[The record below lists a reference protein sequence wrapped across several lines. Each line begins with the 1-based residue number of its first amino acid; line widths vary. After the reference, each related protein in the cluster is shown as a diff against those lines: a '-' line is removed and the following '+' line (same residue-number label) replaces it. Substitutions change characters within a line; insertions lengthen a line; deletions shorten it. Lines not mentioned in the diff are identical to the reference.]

1 MTIVRIRCTI
11 LQPRVIA
18 RSAVCSL
25 ILSLRTAAAAA
36 QAALC
41 APLPAPAPAPPAQGE
56 LRPSR
61 DLYCLNLSATERGGA
76 ASGVVSLEYIP
87 GPFTV
92 PVTVDG
98 HYRYALAITL
108 RGLPRAPAGTSYVA
122 WAATPTLDV
131 IQRLGAVTN
140 GVNRPG
146 EIALDRFLVLI
157 SAEATPVSSQPRG
170 PVLLR
175 GESPSNRMRPPD
187 LYQLSLGAVTPPP
200 ESAGWH
206 GVPMTPHIP
215 MLPSEMALTP
225 AAAPWLPRPDGAV
238 GEARPREVRTLRDGD
253 TLELVAELMHRR
265 IADHDILMYGFNGAQ
280 PGPLILTTQGA
291 RVTVRLTNH
300 LAQPTSIHW
309 HGVRLENRS
318 DGVPGVTQP
327 AVAPGGTFAY
337 TVRFPDAGVYWYHP
351 HLREDIQQDLGL
363 YGNILV
369 QAAGDQLYGPVNREE
384 PLILDDLLIGEDG
397 PVAYGTDTPTHALMG
412 RFGNVMLV
420 NGAPRWSA
428 HAHQGDVVRF
438 YFTNASNT
446 RTWNLSF
453 DGEGGGGGAR
463 TKLVGTDVGAFEHE
477 VWTPSVVIGPAER
490 YVVHVRFDHP
500 GRVALVNRVH
510 VLDRLFGRFVPET
523 DTLGVIDVDR
533 ERARPDLKKS
543 FDSLAA
549 NQRVREEIAR
559 YRRDAERPPDR
570 ELVLAMETHGLPF
583 LSARLMTLDS
593 AWFAPVEWG
602 AGMPAM
608 NWATTGKEVR
618 WVLRDPATGRENMN
632 IGWHFHRG
640 DIITLRIAN
649 ERAVL
654 HGMQHPI
661 HLHGQRF
668 LVLAVNGT
676 RNDNLAWKDTV
687 LVPSGATVD
696 LLVDLSNPGTWMLHC
711 HIAEHLEAG
720 MMTAITVD

>member
-1 MTIVRIRCTI
+1 M
-11 LQPRVIA
+11 IA
-18 RSAVCSL
+18 RFYTL
-25 ILSLRTAAAAA
+25 ILLLHAAVAAA
-36 QAALC
+36 QGALC
-41 APLPAPAPAPPAQGE
+41 DPASTIQGE

-61 DLYCLNLSATERGGA
+61 DLYCIDLTATERGGT
-76 ASGVVSLEYIP
+76 ASGAVALEYIP

-98 HYRYALAITL
+98 HYRYAPRITL
-108 RGLPRAPAGTSYVA
+108 RGLPRAPAGARYAA
-122 WAATPTLDV
+122 WAASPTMDV
-131 IQRLGAVTN
+131 IQRLGPVTN
-140 GVNRPG
+140 GVNRAG
-146 EIALDRFLVLI
+146 EITLDRFLVLI
-157 SAEATPVSSQPRG
+157 TAEPNAMSAAPRG

-187 LYQLSLGAVTPPP
+187 LYQLSLGAVMPPA
-200 ESAGWH
+200 ESTGWH

-225 AAAPWLPRPDGAV
+225 AAAPWLPRADGAV
-238 GEARPREVRTLRDGD
+238 GEAARPARRTLRDGD
-253 TLELVAELMHRR
+253 TLELVAERVHRR
-265 IADHDILMYGFNGAQ
+265 IAGHDVLMYGFNGAQ
-280 PGPLILTTQGA
+280 PGPLIVTTQGA
-291 RVTVRLTNH
+291 QVTVRLTNH
-300 LAQPTSIHW
+300 LDQPTSIHW
-309 HGVRLENRS
+309 HGVRLDNRF
-318 DGVPGVTQP
+318 DGVPGITQP
-327 AVAPGGTFAY
+327 AVAPGSSFVY
-337 TVRFPDAGVYWYHP
+337 TVQFPDAGIYWYHP
-351 HLREDIQQDLGL
+351 HQREDIQQDLGL

-369 QAAGDQLYGPVNREE
+369 RPSSKTLYGPVSREE
-384 PLILDDLLIGEDG
+384 TLILDDLLIGDDG
-397 PVAYGTDTPTHALMG
+397 PVAYGSDTPTHALMG

-420 NGAPRWSA
+420 NGAPGWSA
-428 HAHQGDVVRF
+428 HAHQGDIIRF
-438 YFTNASNT
+438 YVTNASNT

-453 DGEGGGGGAR
+453 EGAR
-463 TKLVGTDVGAFEHE
+463 TKLVGTDLGPFERE
-477 VWTPSVVIGPAER
+477 VRTQSVVIAPAER

-500 GRVALVNRVH
+500 GRVALVNRVR

-523 DTLGVIDVDR
+523 DTLGVIDVNA
-533 ERARPDLKKS
+533 ERTRPDLVRS
-543 FDSLAA
+543 FDSLGRNRKVQA
-549 NQRVREEIAR
+549 EIAR
-559 YRRDAERPPDR
+559 YARDFERPPDR

-583 LSARLMTLDS
+583 LSSRLMTLDS

-618 WVLRDPATGRENMN
+618 WVLRDPATGRENMD

-640 DIITLRIAN
+640 DVIKLRIAN

-668 LVLAVNGT
+668 LVLAVNGIA
-676 RNDNLAWKDTV
+676 NDNLAWKDTV

-720 MMTAITVD
+720 MMTTITVD

>member
-1 MTIVRIRCTI
+1 MTMVRIRCTI
-11 LQPRVIA
+11 LESDVIT
-18 RSAVCSL
+18 RSAFWTL
-25 ILSLRTAAAAA
+25 ILVLHAAAAAA
-36 QAALC
+36 QGALC
-41 APLPAPAPAPPAQGE
+41 APAPTVHTA

-61 DLYCLNLSATERGGA
+61 DLYCMDLTATERGGG

-98 HYRYALAITL
+98 HYRYASRIKL
-108 RGLPRAPAGTSYVA
+108 RGLPRAPAGASYVA
-122 WAATPTLDV
+122 WAASPTMDV
-131 IQRLGAVTN
+131 IQRLGPVTN
-140 GVNRPG
+140 GVNRAG

-157 SAEATPVSSQPRG
+157 SAEASPVSAAPRG

-187 LYQLSLGAVTPPP
+187 LYQLSLGALTPPP
-200 ESAGWH
+200 ESTGWH

-215 MLPSEMALTP
+215 MLPSEMALRP
-225 AAAPWLPRPDGAV
+225 AAAPWLPRADSAV
-238 GEARPREVRTLRDGD
+238 GEAAPPDLRTLRDGD
-253 TLELVAELMHRR
+253 SLELVAERVHRR
-265 IADHDILMYGFNGAQ
+265 IAGHDVLMYGFNGAQ
-280 PGPLILTTQGA
+280 PGPLIVTTQGA

-300 LAQPTSIHW
+300 LDQPTSIHW
-309 HGVRLENRS
+309 HGVRLDNRF
-318 DGVPGVTQP
+318 DGVPGITQP
-327 AVAPGGTFAY
+327 AVAPGSSFAY
-337 TVRFPDAGVYWYHP
+337 TVQFPDAGIYWYHP
-351 HLREDIQQDLGL
+351 HQREDIQQDLGL

-369 QAAGDQLYGPVNREE
+369 RPSGKALYGPVSREE
-384 PLILDDLLIGEDG
+384 TLILDDLLIGDDG
-397 PVAYGTDTPTHALMG
+397 PVAYGSDTPTHALMG

-420 NGAPRWSA
+420 NGAPGWSA
-428 HAHQGDVVRF
+428 HAHQGDVIRF
-438 YFTNASNT
+438 YVTNASNT

-453 DGEGGGGGAR
+453 GGAR
-463 TKLVGTDVGAFEHE
+463 TKVVGTDLGLFERE
-477 VWTPSVVIGPAER
+477 ARVPSVVIAPAER
-490 YVVHVRFDHP
+490 YVVHVRFDRP
-500 GRVALVNRVH
+500 GRVALVNRVR

-523 DTLGVIDVDR
+523 DTLGVIDVDA
-533 ERARPDLKKS
+533 ERTRPDLVRS
-543 FDSLAA
+543 FDSLGR
-549 NQRVREEIAR
+549 NQKVQAEIAR
-559 YRRDAERPPDR
+559 YRRDFDRPPDR
-570 ELVLAMETHGLPF
+570 ELVLAMETRGLPF
-583 LSARLMTLDS
+583 LSSRLMTLDS

-618 WVLRDPATGRENMN
+618 WVLRDPASGRENMD

-640 DIITLRIAN
+640 DVIKLRIAN

-668 LVLAVNGT
+668 LVLAVNGIA
-676 RNDNLAWKDTV
+676 NDNLAWKDTV

-720 MMTAITVD
+720 MMTTITVD

>member
-1 MTIVRIRCTI
+1 MVRIRCTI
-11 LQPRVIA
+11 LESDVIT
-18 RSAVCSL
+18 RSAFWTL
-25 ILSLRTAAAAA
+25 ILVLHAAAAAA
-36 QAALC
+36 QGALC
-41 APLPAPAPAPPAQGE
+41 APAPTVHTA

-61 DLYCLNLSATERGGA
+61 DLYCIDLTATERGGG

-98 HYRYALAITL
+98 HYRYAPRIKL
-108 RGLPRAPAGTSYVA
+108 RGLPRAPAGASYVA
-122 WAATPTLDV
+122 WGASPTMDV
-131 IQRLGAVTN
+131 IQRLGLVTN
-140 GVNRPG
+140 GVNRAG

-157 SAEATPVSSQPRG
+157 SAEASPVSAAPRG

-187 LYQLSLGAVTPPP
+187 LYQLSLGALTPPP
-200 ESAGWH
+200 ESTGWH

-215 MLPSEMALTP
+215 MLPSEMALRP
-225 AAAPWLPRPDGAV
+225 AAAPWLPRADSAV
-238 GEARPREVRTLRDGD
+238 GEAAPPDLRTLRDGD
-253 TLELVAELMHRR
+253 SLELVAERVHRR
-265 IADHDILMYGFNGAQ
+265 IAGHDVLMYGFNGAQ
-280 PGPLILTTQGA
+280 PGPLIVTTQGA

-300 LAQPTSIHW
+300 LDQPTSIHW
-309 HGVRLENRS
+309 HGVRLDNRF
-318 DGVPGVTQP
+318 DGVPGITQP
-327 AVAPGGTFAY
+327 AVAPGSSFAY
-337 TVRFPDAGVYWYHP
+337 TVQLPDAGIYWYHP
-351 HLREDIQQDLGL
+351 HQREDIQQDLGL
-363 YGNILV
+363 YGNVLV
-369 QAAGDQLYGPVNREE
+369 HPPGKALYGPVNREE
-384 PLILDDLLIGEDG
+384 TLLLDDLLIGDDG
-397 PVAYGTDTPTHALMG
+397 PVAYGADTPTHALMG

-420 NGAPRWSA
+420 NGTPRWSA
-428 HAHQGDVVRF
+428 RAHRGDVVRF
-438 YFTNASNT
+438 YLTNASNT
-446 RTWNLSF
+446 RTWNVSF
-453 DGEGGGGGAR
+453 EGGGAR
-463 TKLVGTDVGAFEHE
+463 TKLVGTDLGAFERD
-477 VWTPSVVIGPAER
+477 VWVPSVVIAPAER

-500 GRVALVNRVH
+500 GRVVLVNRVR

-523 DTLGVIDVDR
+523 DTLGVIDVDA
-533 ERARPDLKKS
+533 ESARPDLVRS
-543 FDSLAA
+543 FDSLARNRKVQA
-549 NQRVREEIAR
+549 EIAR
-559 YRRDAERPPDR
+559 YRRDFERPPDR
-570 ELVLAMETHGLPF
+570 ELVLAMETRGLPF
-583 LSARLMTLDS
+583 LSSRLMTLDS

-618 WVLRDPATGRENMN
+618 WVLRDPASGRENMD

-640 DIITLRIAN
+640 DVIKLRIAN

-668 LVLAVNGT
+668 LVLAVNGIA
-676 RNDNLAWKDTV
+676 NDNLAWKDTV

-720 MMTAITVD
+720 MMTTITVD

>member
-1 MTIVRIRCTI
+1 
-11 LQPRVIA
+11 LIA
-18 RSAVCSL
+18 RFYTL
-25 ILSLRTAAAAA
+25 ILLLHAAVAAA
-36 QAALC
+36 QGPLC
-41 APLPAPAPAPPAQGE
+41 DPASTIQGE

-61 DLYCLNLSATERGGA
+61 DLYCIDLTATERGGT
-76 ASGVVSLEYIP
+76 ASGVVALEYIP

-98 HYRYALAITL
+98 HYRYAPRTTL
-108 RGLPRAPAGTSYVA
+108 RGLPRAPAGASYVA
-122 WAATPTLDV
+122 WAASPTMDV
-131 IQRLGAVTN
+131 IQRLGPVTN
-140 GVNRPG
+140 GVNRAG
-146 EIALDRFLVLI
+146 EITLDRFLVLI
-157 SAEATPVSSQPRG
+157 TAEPNSVSAAPRG

-187 LYQLSLGAVTPPP
+187 LYQLSLGAVMPPA
-200 ESAGWH
+200 ESTGWH

-225 AAAPWLPRPDGAV
+225 AVAPWLPRADGAV
-238 GEARPREVRTLRDGD
+238 GEAAPQARRTLRDGD
-253 TLELVAELMHRR
+253 TLELVVERVHRR
-265 IADHDILMYGFNGAQ
+265 IAGHDVLMYGFNGAQ
-280 PGPLILTTQGA
+280 PGPLIVTTQGA

-300 LAQPTSIHW
+300 LDQPTSIHW
-309 HGVRLENRS
+309 HGVRLDNRF
-318 DGVPGVTQP
+318 DGVPGITQP
-327 AVAPGGTFAY
+327 AVAPGGSFVY
-337 TVRFPDAGVYWYHP
+337 TVQFPDAGIYWYHP
-351 HLREDIQQDLGL
+351 HQREDIQQDLGL

-369 QAAGDQLYGPVNREE
+369 RPSGKTLYGPVNREE
-384 PLILDDLLIGEDG
+384 TLILDDLLIGDDG
-397 PVAYGTDTPTHALMG
+397 PVAYGSDTPTHALMG

-420 NGAPRWSA
+420 NGAPGWSA
-428 HAHQGDVVRF
+428 HAHQGDIIRF
-438 YFTNASNT
+438 YVTNASNT

-453 DGEGGGGGAR
+453 GGAR
-463 TKLVGTDVGAFEHE
+463 TKLVGTDLGPFEHE
-477 VWTPSVVIGPAER
+477 VRVPSVVIAPAER
-490 YVVHVRFDHP
+490 YVVHVRFDRP
-500 GRVALVNRVH
+500 GRVALVNRVR

-523 DTLGVIDVDR
+523 DTLGVIDVDA
-533 ERARPDLKKS
+533 ERTRPDLVRS
-543 FDSLAA
+543 FDSLGRNRKVQA
-549 NQRVREEIAR
+549 EIAR
-559 YRRDAERPPDR
+559 YARDFDRPPDR

-583 LSARLMTLDS
+583 LSSRLMTLDS

-618 WVLRDPATGRENMN
+618 WVLRDPATGRENMD

-640 DIITLRIAN
+640 DVIKLRIAN

-668 LVLAVNGT
+668 LVLAVNGIA
-676 RNDNLAWKDTV
+676 NDNLAWKDTV

-720 MMTAITVD
+720 MMTTITVD

>member
-1 MTIVRIRCTI
+1 MVRIRCTI
-11 LQPRVIA
+11 LQSDVIT
-18 RSAVCSL
+18 RSAFWTL
-25 ILSLRTAAAAA
+25 ILVLHAAAAAA
-36 QAALC
+36 QGALC
-41 APLPAPAPAPPAQGE
+41 APAPTVHTA

-61 DLYCLNLSATERGGA
+61 DLYCIDLTATERGGG

-98 HYRYALAITL
+98 HYRYAPRIKL
-108 RGLPRAPAGTSYVA
+108 RGLPRAPAGASYVA
-122 WAATPTLDV
+122 WGASPTMDV
-131 IQRLGAVTN
+131 IQRLGLVTN
-140 GVNRPG
+140 GVNRAA

-157 SAEATPVSSQPRG
+157 SAEASPVSAAPRG

-187 LYQLSLGAVTPPP
+187 LYQLSLGALTPPL
-200 ESAGWH
+200 ESTGWH

-215 MLPSEMALTP
+215 MLPSEMALRP
-225 AAAPWLPRPDGAV
+225 AAAPWLPRADSAV
-238 GEARPREVRTLRDGD
+238 GEAAPPDLRTLRDGD
-253 TLELVAELMHRR
+253 SLELVAERVHRR
-265 IADHDILMYGFNGAQ
+265 IAGHDVLMYGFNGAQ
-280 PGPLILTTQGA
+280 PGPLIVTTQGA

-300 LAQPTSIHW
+300 LDQPTSIHW
-309 HGVRLENRS
+309 HGVRLDNRF
-318 DGVPGVTQP
+318 DGVPGITQP
-327 AVAPGGTFAY
+327 AVAPGSSFAY
-337 TVRFPDAGVYWYHP
+337 TVHFPDAGIYWYHP
-351 HLREDIQQDLGL
+351 HQREDIQQDLGL
-363 YGNILV
+363 YGNVLV
-369 QAAGDQLYGPVNREE
+369 HPPGEALNGPVNREE
-384 PLILDDLLIGEDG
+384 TLLLDDLLIGDDG
-397 PVAYGTDTPTHALMG
+397 PVAYGADTPTHALMG

-420 NGAPRWSA
+420 NGTPRWSA
-428 HAHQGDVVRF
+428 RAHRGDVVRF
-438 YFTNASNT
+438 YLTNASNT
-446 RTWNLSF
+446 RTWNVSF
-453 DGEGGGGGAR
+453 EGGGAR
-463 TKLVGTDVGAFEHE
+463 TKLVGTDLGAFERD
-477 VWTPSVVIGPAER
+477 VWVPSVVIAPAER

-500 GRVALVNRVH
+500 GRVVLVNRVR

-523 DTLGVIDVDR
+523 DTLGVIDVDA
-533 ERARPDLKKS
+533 ESARPDLVRS
-543 FDSLAA
+543 FDSLARNRKVQA
-549 NQRVREEIAR
+549 EIAR
-559 YRRDAERPPDR
+559 YRRDFERPPDR
-570 ELVLAMETHGLPF
+570 ELVLAMETRGLPF
-583 LSARLMTLDS
+583 LSSRLMTLDS

-618 WVLRDPATGRENMN
+618 WMLRDPVTGRENMD

-640 DIITLRIAN
+640 DVIKLRIAN

-668 LVLAVNGT
+668 LVLAVNGIA
-676 RNDNLAWKDTV
+676 NDNLAWKDTV

-720 MMTAITVD
+720 MMTTITVD

>member
-1 MTIVRIRCTI
+1 
-11 LQPRVIA
+11 LIA
-18 RSAVCSL
+18 RFYTL
-25 ILSLRTAAAAA
+25 ILLLHAAVAAA
-36 QAALC
+36 QGALC
-41 APLPAPAPAPPAQGE
+41 DRASTIQGE

-61 DLYCLNLSATERGGA
+61 DLYCIDLTATERGGT
-76 ASGVVSLEYIP
+76 ASGVVALEYIP

-98 HYRYALAITL
+98 HYRYAPRITL
-108 RGLPRAPAGTSYVA
+108 RGLPRAPAGASYVA
-122 WAATPTLDV
+122 WAASPTMDV
-131 IQRLGAVTN
+131 IQRLGPVTN
-140 GVNRPG
+140 GVNRAG
-146 EIALDRFLVLI
+146 EITLDRFLVLI
-157 SAEATPVSSQPRG
+157 TAEPNSVSAAPRG

-187 LYQLSLGAVTPPP
+187 LYQLSLGAVMPPA
-200 ESAGWH
+200 ESTGWH

-225 AAAPWLPRPDGAV
+225 AVAPWLPRADGAV
-238 GEARPREVRTLRDGD
+238 GEAAPQARRTLRDGD
-253 TLELVAELMHRR
+253 TLELVVERVHRR
-265 IADHDILMYGFNGAQ
+265 IAGHDVLMYGFNGAQ
-280 PGPLILTTQGA
+280 PGPLIVTTQGA

-300 LAQPTSIHW
+300 LDQPTSIHW
-309 HGVRLENRS
+309 HGVRLDNRF
-318 DGVPGVTQP
+318 DGVPGITQP
-327 AVAPGGTFAY
+327 AVAPGGSFVY
-337 TVRFPDAGVYWYHP
+337 TVQFPDAGIYWYHP
-351 HLREDIQQDLGL
+351 HQREDIQQDLGL

-369 QAAGDQLYGPVNREE
+369 RPSGKTLYGPVSREE
-384 PLILDDLLIGEDG
+384 TLILDDLLIGDDG
-397 PVAYGTDTPTHALMG
+397 PVAYGADTPTHALMG

-420 NGAPRWSA
+420 NGAPGWSA
-428 HAHQGDVVRF
+428 HAHQGDIIRF
-438 YFTNASNT
+438 YVTNASNT

-453 DGEGGGGGAR
+453 GGAR
-463 TKLVGTDVGAFEHE
+463 TKLVGTDLGPFERE
-477 VWTPSVVIGPAER
+477 VRVPSVVIAPAER
-490 YVVHVRFDHP
+490 YVVHVRFDRP
-500 GRVALVNRVH
+500 GRVALVNHVR

-523 DTLGVIDVDR
+523 DTLGVIDVDA
-533 ERARPDLKKS
+533 ERTRPDLVRS
-543 FDSLAA
+543 FDSLGRNRKVQA
-549 NQRVREEIAR
+549 EIAR
-559 YRRDAERPPDR
+559 YARDFERPPDR

-583 LSARLMTLDS
+583 LSSRLMTLDS

-602 AGMPAM
+602 AGMPGM

-618 WVLRDPATGRENMN
+618 WVLRDPATGRENMD

-640 DIITLRIAN
+640 DVIKLRIAN

-668 LVLAVNGT
+668 LVLAVNGIA
-676 RNDNLAWKDTV
+676 NDNLAWKDTV

-720 MMTAITVD
+720 MMTTITVD

>member
-1 MTIVRIRCTI
+1 LI
-11 LQPRVIA
+11 LT
-18 RSAVCSL
+18 L
-25 ILSLRTAAAAA
+25 ILSLHAA
-36 QAALC
+36 QGALC
-41 APLPAPAPAPPAQGE
+41 SPPGPGE

-61 DLYCLNLSATERGGA
+61 DLYCIDLTATERGGA
-76 ASGVVSLEYIP
+76 ASGVVALEYIP

-98 HYRYALAITL
+98 HYRYAPRITL
-108 RGLPRAPAGTSYVA
+108 RGLPQVPAGTSFVA
-122 WAATPTLDV
+122 WAATPALDV
-131 IQRLGAVTN
+131 VRRLGVVTN
-140 GVNRPG
+140 GDNTVR

-157 SAEATPVSSQPRG
+157 SAEGAPRSSEPRG
-170 PVLLR
+170 PILLR

-187 LYQLSLGAVTPPP
+187 LYQLSLGAVMPPP
-200 ESAGWH
+200 ESSGWH
-206 GVPMTPHIP
+206 GVPMTPHVP

-225 AAAPWLPRPDGAV
+225 AAAPWLPRANGTV
-238 GEARPREVRTLRDGD
+238 GEARPAELRTLQDGD
-253 TLELVAELMHRR
+253 TLELVAGLVHRH
-265 IADHDILMYGFNGAQ
+265 IADHDVLMYGFNGEQ
-280 PGPLILTTQGA
+280 PGPLIVTTQGA

-300 LAQPTSIHW
+300 LDQPTSIHW
-309 HGVRLENRS
+309 HGVRLDNRF
-318 DGVPGVTQP
+318 DGVPGTTQP
-327 AVAPGGTFAY
+327 AVAPGGTFIY
-337 TVRFPDAGVYWYHP
+337 TVRFPDPGIYWYHP

-369 QAAGDQLYGPVNREE
+369 HPAGEALYGRANREE
-384 PLILDDLLIGEDG
+384 TIVLDDMLIGDDG
-397 PVAYGTDTPTHALMG
+397 PVAYGSDTPTHALMG

-420 NGAPRWSA
+420 NGQSRWSA
-428 HAHQGDVVRF
+428 RARRGDVVRF
-438 YFTNASNT
+438 YLTNASNA
-446 RTWNLSF
+446 RTWNVSF
-453 DGEGGGGGAR
+453 VGSGAR
-463 TKLVGTDVGAFEHE
+463 TKLVGTDLGPFERE
-477 VWTPSVVIGPAER
+477 VWAPSVVIGPAER
-490 YVVHVRFDHP
+490 YVVHVRFDRP
-500 GRVALVNRVH
+500 GRVALVNRVL

-523 DTLGVIDVDR
+523 DTLGVIAVDG
-533 ERARPDLKKS
+533 EHARPDLLTS
-543 FDSLAA
+543 FESLAT
-549 NQRVREEIAR
+549 NRKVQEEIAR
-559 YRRDAERPPDR
+559 YRRDAGGGPPDH

-618 WVLRDPATGRENMN
+618 WVLRDPATGRENMD

-640 DIITLRIAN
+640 DIIKLRIAN
-649 ERAVL
+649 DRAVL

-668 LVLAVNGT
+668 LVLAVDGK

-720 MMTAITVD
+720 MMTTITVD

>member
-1 MTIVRIRCTI
+1 M
-11 LQPRVIA
+11 IA
-18 RSAVCSL
+18 RLYTL
-25 ILSLRTAAAAA
+25 ILSLHAAVAAA
-36 QAALC
+36 QGPLC
-41 APLPAPAPAPPAQGE
+41 DPASTIQGE

-61 DLYCLNLSATERGGA
+61 DLYCIDLTATERGGT
-76 ASGVVSLEYIP
+76 ASGVVALEYIP

-98 HYRYALAITL
+98 HYRYAPRITL
-108 RGLPRAPAGTSYVA
+108 RGLPRARAGASYVA
-122 WAATPTLDV
+122 WAASPTMDV
-131 IQRLGAVTN
+131 IQRLGPVTN
-140 GVNRPG
+140 GVNRAG
-146 EIALDRFLVLI
+146 EITLDRFLVLI
-157 SAEATPVSSQPRG
+157 TADPNSVSAAPRG

-187 LYQLSLGAVTPPP
+187 LSQLSLGAVMPPA
-200 ESAGWH
+200 ESTGWH

-225 AAAPWLPRPDGAV
+225 AAAPWLPRADGAV
-238 GEARPREVRTLRDGD
+238 GEAAPHERRTLRDGD
-253 TLELVAELMHRR
+253 TLELVAERMHRR
-265 IADHDILMYGFNGAQ
+265 IAGRDVLMYGFNGAQ
-280 PGPLILTTQGA
+280 PGPLIVTTQGA
-291 RVTVRLTNH
+291 RLTVRLTNH
-300 LAQPTSIHW
+300 LDQPTSIHW
-309 HGVRLENRS
+309 HGVRLDNRF
-318 DGVPGVTQP
+318 DGVPGITQP
-327 AVAPGGTFAY
+327 AVAPGSSFVY
-337 TVRFPDAGVYWYHP
+337 TVQFPDAGIYWYHP
-351 HLREDIQQDLGL
+351 HQREDIQQDLGL

-369 QAAGDQLYGPVNREE
+369 RPSGTALFGPVNREE
-384 PLILDDLLIGEDG
+384 TLILDDLLIGDDG
-397 PVAYGTDTPTHALMG
+397 PVAYGADTPTHALMG

-420 NGAPRWSA
+420 NGMPRWSA
-428 HAHQGDVVRF
+428 RAHQGDVIRF
-438 YFTNASNT
+438 YLTNASNT

-453 DGEGGGGGAR
+453 EGAR
-463 TKLVGTDVGAFEHE
+463 TKLVGTDLGPFEREVRTQSVGIA
-477 VWTPSVVIGPAER
+477 PAER

-500 GRVALVNRVH
+500 GRVALVNRVR

-523 DTLGVIDVDR
+523 DTLGVIDVDA
-533 ERARPDLKKS
+533 ERPRSDLVRS
-543 FDSLAA
+543 FDSLARNRKVQA
-549 NQRVREEIAR
+549 EIAR
-559 YRRDAERPPDR
+559 YARDFERPPDR

-583 LSARLMTLDS
+583 LSSRLMTLDS

-618 WVLRDPATGRENMN
+618 WVLRDPATGRENMD

-640 DIITLRIAN
+640 DVIKLRIAN

-668 LVLAVNGT
+668 LVLAVNGIA
-676 RNDNLAWKDTV
+676 NDNLAWKDTV

-720 MMTAITVD
+720 MMTTITVD

>member
-1 MTIVRIRCTI
+1 M
-11 LQPRVIA
+11 IA
-18 RSAVCSL
+18 RFYAL
-25 ILSLRTAAAAA
+25 ILLFRAAVAAA
-36 QAALC
+36 QGALC
-41 APLPAPAPAPPAQGE
+41 DPASTIQGE

-61 DLYCLNLSATERGGA
+61 DLYCIDLTATERGGT
-76 ASGVVSLEYIP
+76 ASGVVALEYIP
-87 GPFTV
+87 GAFTV

-98 HYRYALAITL
+98 HYRYAPRITL
-108 RGLPRAPAGTSYVA
+108 RGLPRAPAGARYVA
-122 WAATPTLDV
+122 WAASPTMDV
-131 IQRLGAVTN
+131 IQRLGPVTN
-140 GVNRPG
+140 GANRAG
-146 EIALDRFLVLI
+146 EITLDRFLVLI
-157 SAEATPVSSQPRG
+157 TAEPNSVSAAPRG

-187 LYQLSLGAVTPPP
+187 LYQLSLGAVMPPA
-200 ESAGWH
+200 ESTGWH
-206 GVPMTPHIP
+206 GVPMTPHIS

-225 AAAPWLPRPDGAV
+225 AAAPWLPRADGAV
-238 GEARPREVRTLRDGD
+238 GEAAPQERRTLRNGD
-253 TLELVAELMHRR
+253 TFELVAERVHRR
-265 IADHDILMYGFNGAQ
+265 IAGHDVLIYGFNGAQ
-280 PGPLILTTQGA
+280 PGPLIVTTQGA

-300 LAQPTSIHW
+300 LDQPTSIHW
-309 HGVRLENRS
+309 HGVRLDNRF
-318 DGVPGVTQP
+318 DGVPGITQP
-327 AVAPGGTFAY
+327 AVAPGSSFLY
-337 TVRFPDAGVYWYHP
+337 TVRFPDAGIYWYHP
-351 HLREDIQQDLGL
+351 HQREDIQQDLGL

-369 QAAGDQLYGPVNREE
+369 RPSGEALYGPVSREE
-384 PLILDDLLIGEDG
+384 TLILDDLLIGDDG
-397 PVAYGTDTPTHALMG
+397 PVAYGSDTPTHALMG

-420 NGAPRWSA
+420 NGAPGWSA
-428 HAHQGDVVRF
+428 HAHQGDVIRF

-453 DGEGGGGGAR
+453 EGAR
-463 TKLVGTDVGAFEHE
+463 TKLVGTDLGAFERE
-477 VWTPSVVIGPAER
+477 ARVPSVVIAPAER

-500 GRVALVNRVH
+500 GRVALVNRVR

-523 DTLGVIDVDR
+523 DTLGVIDVDA
-533 ERARPDLKKS
+533 ERTRPDLVSS
-543 FDSLAA
+543 FDSLAR
-549 NQRVREEIAR
+549 NQKVQAEIAR
-559 YRRDAERPPDR
+559 YARDFERPPDR

-583 LSARLMTLDS
+583 LSSRLMTLDS

-618 WVLRDPATGRENMN
+618 WVLRDPATGRENMD
-632 IGWHFHRG
+632 IGWHFRRG
-640 DIITLRIAN
+640 EVIKLRIAN

-668 LVLAVNGT
+668 LVLAVNGIA
-676 RNDNLAWKDTV
+676 NDNLAWKDTV

-720 MMTAITVD
+720 MMTTITVD

>member
-1 MTIVRIRCTI
+1 MTFVRIRCTI
-11 LQPRVIA
+11 LHARVIA
-18 RSAVCSL
+18 RAAVCTL
-25 ILSLRTAAAAA
+25 ILSLHTAAAAA

-41 APLPAPAPAPPAQGE
+41 DSSVQRE

-61 DLYCLNLSATERGGA
+61 DLFCINLSATDRGGA

-98 HYRYALAITL
+98 RYRYTLAIAL

-140 GVNRPG
+140 GANRVG

-187 LYQLSLGAVTPPP
+187 LYQFSLGAVTPPP

-225 AAAPWLPRPDGAV
+225 AAAPWLPQADGVV
-238 GEARPREVRTLRDGD
+238 GEARPQQLRTLRDGD
-253 TLELVAELMHRR
+253 TLELVAERVHRS
-265 IADHDILMYGFNGAQ
+265 IAGHDVLLYGFNGAQ
-280 PGPLILTTQGA
+280 PGPLIVTTQGA

-300 LAQPTSIHW
+300 LDQPTSIHW
-309 HGVRLENRS
+309 HGVRLENRF

-327 AVAPGGTFAY
+327 AVEPNSSFVY
-337 TVRFPDAGVYWYHP
+337 TVRFPDAGIYWYHP

-363 YGNILV
+363 YGDILV

-384 PLILDDLLIGEDG
+384 TLILDDLLIGDAG

-420 NGAPRWSA
+420 NGAPHWSA
-428 HAHQGDVVRF
+428 RAHRGDVVRF
-438 YFTNASNT
+438 YLTNASNT

-453 DGEGGGGGAR
+453 DTAR

-477 VWTPSVVIGPAER
+477 VWTPSVVLGPAER

-500 GRVALVNRVH
+500 GRVALVNRVR

-523 DTLGVIDVDR
+523 DTLGIIDVDG
-533 ERARPDLKKS
+533 ERARPDLTKS

-549 NQRVREEIAR
+549 NPRVREEIAR

-583 LSARLMTLDS
+583 LSARLMTIDS

-618 WVLRDPATGRENMN
+618 WVLRDPATGRENMD
-632 IGWHFHRG
+632 IDWHFHRG
-640 DIITLRIAN
+640 DVVRLRIAN

-720 MMTAITVD
+720 MMTTITVD